1 MNREAYYPEDDNNH
15 DNLFPD
21 IEDFSSMSTEE
32 SYPSSKSFAVEKEV
46 SRDVSFCCV
55 VNIPP
60 GFEYVPQGKNKIVYS
75 LDQLSVI
82 KETCMKTINVE
93 RVGPV
98 EVNLNILKVIG
109 CIPFVVNAELRGECG
124 EHCDSSLD
132 PRNHIF
138 IGDSGSL
145 CVDNILKLSVA
156 TLPDYHLN
164 GHNVIVSAFHITPV
178 YEVGCHLLRFTGKLT
193 FQNIPHK

>member
-1 MNREAYYPEDDNNH
+1 MTREVYYPEDHND
-15 DNLFPD
+15 DTLFSD
-21 IEDFSSMSTEE
+21 IEEFPSMSPEE
-32 SYPSSKSFAVEKEV
+32 SYPSSKSFAGEKEI
-46 SRDVSFCCV
+46 SREVSFCCV
-55 VNIPP
+55 VNIPL
-60 GFEYVPQGKNKIVYS
+60 GFEYVPQGKHKIVYS

-124 EHCDSSLD
+124 DYCDASLD

-145 CVDNILKLSVA
+145 CVDNILKMSVA
-156 TLPDYHLN
+156 TLPDYPLN
-164 GHNVIVSAFHITPV
+164 RHNVIVSAFHVTPV
-178 YEVGCHLLRFTGKLT
+178 YEAGCHLLRFTGKLT
-193 FQNIPHK
+193 FQNIPHQ